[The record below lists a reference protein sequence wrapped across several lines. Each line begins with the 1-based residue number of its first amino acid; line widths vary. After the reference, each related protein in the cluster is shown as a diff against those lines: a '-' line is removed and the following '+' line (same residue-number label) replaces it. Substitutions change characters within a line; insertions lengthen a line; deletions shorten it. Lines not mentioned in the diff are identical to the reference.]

1 MANPFLDLWLGSL
14 CAWMG
19 ATCSPHSIEM
29 LQKQMWLGHDIREQA
44 RRFWIDNWISPA
56 RRPKCTVE
64 ERMAALS
71 LRVVEGGRR

>member
-1 MANPFLDLWLGSL
+1 MANPFLDLWLGGL

-19 ATCSPHSIEM
+19 AACSPPSTEM
-29 LQKQMWLGHDIREQA
+29 LRKQMWLGHDISERA
-44 RRFWIDNWISPA
+44 LRFWIDAWMPSVP
-56 RRPKCTVE
+56 RRKCRVE